1 MMTTLTGTSTRTIT
15 GYIVTLLEYPRWLIE
30 REVDF
35 TNCHLGGSFD
45 AEDKRC
51 GDCHFGEACDWLN
64 TNRSEPTLSSP
75 LPDLLLALQTA
86 IEYVR
91 GDARSAPAH
100 DRDCDCDTCAWLHE
114 ATNFLRTHRHKT

>member
-1 MMTTLTGTSTRTIT
+1 MTTLTGSTTRTIT

-35 TNCHLGGSFD
+35 TDCHLAGRFD
-45 AEDKRC
+45 
-51 GDCHFGEACDWLN
+51 GDDEQCRNCHFGEACDWLN

-75 LPDLLLALQTA
+75 LPDLLQALQTSV
-86 IEYVR
+86 EYVR
-91 GDARSAPAH
+91 SDIRDAPRH
-100 DRDCDCDTCAWLHE
+100 DRGCDCDTCSWLHE